1 MSVIKKVIVAGSR
14 NYTDYEEARAYID
27 LCLSRIRT
35 EYDLVILSGGCRGA
49 DRLGERYAAE
59 RGYPVIRFPAD
70 WDTYGR
76 SAGPIRNR
84 EMAEASDY
92 VICFWDGRSRGTR
105 QIIDC
110 AEKLGKPVKI
120 KQV

>member
-120 KQV
+120 KTV